1 MIIEDK
7 NNRKMGHVTVFSD
20 VPDEVEEFQAGGKFE
35 HCRTIS
41 TEN

>member
-20 VPDEVEEFQAGGKFE
+20 EPDNVEEFGEGVDF
-35 HCRTIS
+35 
-41 TEN
+41 